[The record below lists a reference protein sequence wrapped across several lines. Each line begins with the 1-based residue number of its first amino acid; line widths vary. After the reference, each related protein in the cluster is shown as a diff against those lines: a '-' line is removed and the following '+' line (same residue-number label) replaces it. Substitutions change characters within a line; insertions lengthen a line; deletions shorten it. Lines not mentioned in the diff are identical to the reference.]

1 MELLRT
7 ISRSFSEW
15 LVDQGLNKE
24 LSIILSDYVWLIGV
38 ALLAWIAYYF
48 VKKVLYNF
56 LQRLVKRSS
65 NQIDDILLEQKL
77 FRRVSYYAPALV
89 IYKIAPWVISGYVGM
104 AFFITRVM
112 EAYMLMVTILVIE
125 SFFNSIHHVYSTT
138 EMSKSR
144 PIKGFIQVA
153 KIFVYAI
160 GFIILLSWLLGQ
172 KPLALLGG
180 LGALS
185 AVLMLVFKDSILGF
199 VAGIQLSANQMV
211 QIGDWISMP
220 KYDVDGSVIDIS
232 LTTVKIQNW
241 DNTISMVPTYNLISD
256 SVKNYRGMQESGA
269 RRIARSINLNMNS
282 VKFCTPEMLER
293 FERIHYIEDYVRRK
307 EDELNSYNSTNNID
321 SSIVVNGRRQT
332 NIGVFRVYVSEYIK
346 NHPRIRKDLTI
357 LVRQMP
363 LSELGLPIQIYC
375 FTDTTVWIE
384 YEQIQSDIFDHLLA
398 ILPYFDLQVF
408 QNASGSDFNKLS
420 QSTSN

>member
-7 ISRSFSEW
+7 FSRSFSKW
-15 LVDQGLNKE
+15 LVDQGLNEE

-56 LQRLVKRSS
+56 LQGLVKRSS

-160 GFIILLSWLLGQ
+160 GFVILLSWLLGQ

>member
-38 ALLAWIAYYF
+38 ALIAWIAYYF

>member
-24 LSIILSDYVWLIGV
+24 LSIMLSDYVWLIGV
-38 ALLAWIAYYF
+38 ALIAWIAYYF

-420 QSTSN
+420 QSTRN

>member
-7 ISRSFSEW
+7 FSRSFSEW

-38 ALLAWIAYYF
+38 ALIAWIAYYF

-420 QSTSN
+420 QSTRN

>member
-7 ISRSFSEW
+7 ISRSFSKW
-15 LVDQGLNKE
+15 LVDQGLNEE

-420 QSTSN
+420 QSTRN

>member
-1 MELLRT
+1 
-7 ISRSFSEW
+7 
-15 LVDQGLNKE
+15 
-24 LSIILSDYVWLIGV
+24 VWLIGV
-38 ALLAWIAYYF
+38 ALIAWIAYYF

-104 AFFITRVM
+104 AFFITLVM

-420 QSTSN
+420 QSTRN

>member
-7 ISRSFSEW
+7 FSRSFSEW
-15 LVDQGLNKE
+15 LVDQGLNEE

>member
-7 ISRSFSEW
+7 FSRSFSKW
-15 LVDQGLNKE
+15 LVDQGLNEE

-56 LQRLVKRSS
+56 LQGLVKRSS

-160 GFIILLSWLLGQ
+160 GFVILLSWLLGQ

-420 QSTSN
+420 QSTRN

>member
-1 MELLRT
+1 MEILST
-7 ISRSFSEW
+7 FSRSFSRW
-15 LVDQGLNKE
+15 LVEQGLHE
-24 LSIILSDYVWLIGV
+24 QVSIIISDYMWLIGV
-38 ALLAWIAYYF
+38 AILAWVAYFF
-48 VKKVLYNF
+48 VKRVLYNF
-56 LQRLVKRSS
+56 LQRLVRRST

-77 FRRVSYYAPALV
+77 FRRLSYYAPAIV
-89 IYKIAPWVISGYVGM
+89 IYKVAPWVISGYAGM
-104 AFFITRVM
+104 AVFITRTM
-112 EAYMLMVTILVIE
+112 EAYMVLVTILVIE

-160 GFIILLSWLLGQ
+160 GFIIILSWLLGQ

-211 QIGDWISMP
+211 QIGDWIAMS
-220 KYDVDGSVIDIS
+220 KYDADGSVIDIS

-241 DNTISMVPTYNLISD
+241 DNTISMVPTYSLISD

-282 VKFCTPEMLER
+282 IKFCSSEMLER
-293 FERIHYIEDYVRRK
+293 FERIHYIESYVRMK
-307 EDELNSYNSTNNID
+307 EEELIAYNQSNNID
-321 SSIVVNGRRQT
+321 SSVIVNGRRQT
-332 NIGVFRVYVSEYIK
+332 NIGIFRAYVSEYIK
-346 NHPRIRKDLTI
+346 NHPNIRKDLTI

-363 LSELGLPIQIYC
+363 LSESGLPIQIYC
-375 FTDTTVWIE
+375 FSNTTEWKE
-384 YEQIQSDIFDHLLA
+384 YERIQSDIFDHLLA
-398 ILPYFDLQVF
+398 ILPYFELQVF
-408 QNASGSDFNKLS
+408 QNASGSDFSKLS
-420 QSTSN
+420 SNTSN

>member
-24 LSIILSDYVWLIGV
+24 LSIILSEYVWLIGV
-38 ALLAWIAYYF
+38 ALIAWIAYYF

-420 QSTSN
+420 QSTRN

>member
-7 ISRSFSEW
+7 ISRSFSKW
-15 LVDQGLNKE
+15 LVDQGLNEE

-38 ALLAWIAYYF
+38 ALIAWIAYYF

-420 QSTSN
+420 QSTRN

>member
-38 ALLAWIAYYF
+38 ALIAWIAYYF

-420 QSTSN
+420 QSTRN

>member
-56 LQRLVKRSS
+56 LKRLVKRSS

>member
-15 LVDQGLNKE
+15 LVDQGLNNE
-24 LSIILSDYVWLIGV
+24 ISIILSDYVWLIGV

-420 QSTSN
+420 QSTRN

>member
-15 LVDQGLNKE
+15 LVDQGLNNE
-24 LSIILSDYVWLIGV
+24 ISIILSDYVWLIGV

-56 LQRLVKRSS
+56 LKRLVKRSS

-420 QSTSN
+420 QSTRN

>member
-1 MELLRT
+1 
-7 ISRSFSEW
+7 
-15 LVDQGLNKE
+15 
-24 LSIILSDYVWLIGV
+24 
-38 ALLAWIAYYF
+38 
-48 VKKVLYNF
+48 
-56 LQRLVKRSS
+56 
-65 NQIDDILLEQKL
+65 
-77 FRRVSYYAPALV
+77 
-89 IYKIAPWVISGYVGM
+89 M

-346 NHPRIRKDLTI
+346 NHPRIR
-357 LVRQMP
+357 P
-363 LSELGLPIQIYC
+363 NHFG
-375 FTDTTVWIE
+375 
-384 YEQIQSDIFDHLLA
+384 
-398 ILPYFDLQVF
+398 
-408 QNASGSDFNKLS
+408 
-420 QSTSN
+420 

>member
-15 LVDQGLNKE
+15 LVDQGLNNE
-24 LSIILSDYVWLIGV
+24 ISIILSDYVWLIGV
-38 ALLAWIAYYF
+38 ALIAWIAYYF

-56 LQRLVKRSS
+56 LKRLVKRSS

-420 QSTSN
+420 QSTRN

>member
-38 ALLAWIAYYF
+38 ALIAWIAYYF

-160 GFIILLSWLLGQ
+160 GFVILLSWLLGQ

-420 QSTSN
+420 QSTRN

>member
-7 ISRSFSEW
+7 FSRSFSEW

-38 ALLAWIAYYF
+38 ALIAWIAYYF

>member
-38 ALLAWIAYYF
+38 ALIAWIAYYF

-160 GFIILLSWLLGQ
+160 GFIILLSWLLEQ

-293 FERIHYIEDYVRRK
+293 FERIHYIENYVRRK

>member
-1 MELLRT
+1 
-7 ISRSFSEW
+7 
-15 LVDQGLNKE
+15 
-24 LSIILSDYVWLIGV
+24 
-38 ALLAWIAYYF
+38 
-48 VKKVLYNF
+48 
-56 LQRLVKRSS
+56 
-65 NQIDDILLEQKL
+65 
-77 FRRVSYYAPALV
+77 
-89 IYKIAPWVISGYVGM
+89 
-104 AFFITRVM
+104 
-112 EAYMLMVTILVIE
+112 MLMVTILVIE

-420 QSTSN
+420 QSTRN

>member
-15 LVDQGLNKE
+15 LVDQGLNEE

-56 LQRLVKRSS
+56 LQGLVKRSS

-160 GFIILLSWLLGQ
+160 GFVILLSWLLGQ

-420 QSTSN
+420 QSTRN

>member
-15 LVDQGLNKE
+15 LVDQGLNNE
-24 LSIILSDYVWLIGV
+24 ISIILSDYVWLIGV

-112 EAYMLMVTILVIE
+112 EAYMLMVSILVIE

-398 ILPYFDLQVF
+398 ILPYFELQVF